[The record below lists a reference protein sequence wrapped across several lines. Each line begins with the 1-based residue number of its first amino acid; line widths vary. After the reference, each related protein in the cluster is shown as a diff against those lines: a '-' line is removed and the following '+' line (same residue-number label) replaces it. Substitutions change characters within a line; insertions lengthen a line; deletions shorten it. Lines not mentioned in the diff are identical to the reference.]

1 MSAISEKVRKAIF
14 AKTNV
19 GAVVGASKLTAIY
32 SDKAHEGATFP
43 YGVFNRQGSEPV
55 EYAFNTT
62 QILESDLWQ
71 FRVYADEDSSTTK
84 EPQELAEDLLAVWI
98 STLGNSLTLTGNTVV
113 WCARDNDLPN
123 TDTQQA
129 NRWVYGRGALVRIA
143 AE

>member
-19 GAVVGASKLTAIY
+19 GAVVGSGKLSAIY
-32 SDKAHEGATFP
+32 ADKAPESAVLP

-55 EYAFNTT
+55 QYAFNVT

-98 STLGNSLTLTGNTVV
+98 STLGITLTLTGNTVV
-113 WCARDNDLPN
+113 WCARSVDLVNNDQ
-123 TDTQQA
+123 QQA
-129 NRWVYGRGALVRIA
+129 DRFVYGRGTLVNIK